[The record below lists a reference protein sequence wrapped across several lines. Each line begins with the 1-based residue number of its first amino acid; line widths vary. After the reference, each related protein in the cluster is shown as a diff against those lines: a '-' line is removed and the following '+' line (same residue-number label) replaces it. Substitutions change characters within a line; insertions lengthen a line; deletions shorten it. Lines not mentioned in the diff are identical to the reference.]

1 MYQFINRN
9 SYFGRYS
16 CLSSLASTGPRPF
29 QLRGIWVSNL
39 LYYWIGKYL
48 RYRKCPLLC
57 LDKLV
62 ITARTKEDI
71 FLPFLFNSVFFFLRF
86 KIFFFLSFFYFFACK
101 TSIQLFLN
109 KNCVTH
115 FFRCIVDIAYKN
127 TETKFL
133 LGCWHVCGV
142 S

>member
-71 FLPFLFNSVFFFLRF
+71 FLPFLFNSFFLRF
-86 KIFFFLSFFYFFACK
+86 KIFFSFLSFIFLCVRLLYSCFLTRIVSLISFAVLLISPIKIQKPIFYWVVDMFAE
-101 TSIQLFLN
+101 FLN
-109 KNCVTH
+109 
-115 FFRCIVDIAYKN
+115 
-127 TETKFL
+127 
-133 LGCWHVCGV
+133 W
-142 S
+142 